1 MNKKVSKIFRSENT
15 AKNAWIMFG
24 GLVAL
29 GIVAMTIR
37 ELPSM
42 RREIQLLRM

>member
-1 MNKKVSKIFRSENT
+1 MTRRNDT
-15 AKNAWIMFG
+15 AKNAWIALG

-29 GIVAMTIR
+29 GIIFMTVR

-42 RREIQLLRM
+42 AREMKLMRM